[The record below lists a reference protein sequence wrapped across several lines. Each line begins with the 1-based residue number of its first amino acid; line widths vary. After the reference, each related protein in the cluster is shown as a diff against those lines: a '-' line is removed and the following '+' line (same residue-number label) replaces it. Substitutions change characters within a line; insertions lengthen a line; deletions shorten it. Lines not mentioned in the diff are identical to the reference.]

1 MKCKAGRSARL
12 LHVPLSQQNHGR
24 KHHNLPAAIPARR
37 GDYTPSAPHHPIPGV
52 ANCIYST
59 AIHTSPATPS
69 RRPRGGSLGTPICR
83 ANCSYRAM
91 PPTHCASHISVAL
104 HGKGSLPATTSQ
116 QPCAVLCTVR
126 RNVPGCRNYKSPCLK
141 RTSIAY
147 SCYGD
152 RARLTTAASRLV
164 PAIENQS
171 LALEGSNYVLQMSP

>member
-1 MKCKAGRSARL
+1 METT
-12 LHVPLSQQNHGR
+12 
-24 KHHNLPAAIPARR
+24 LPVRPI
-37 GDYTPSAPHHPIPGV
+37 TPSLELPTAFTAQPSTPLLPHPADDRGAAAWEHPSVVQTV
-52 ANCIYST
+52 AIELC
-59 AIHTSPATPS
+59 
-69 RRPRGGSLGTPICR
+69 RRPIVH
-83 ANCSYRAM
+83 
-91 PPTHCASHISVAL
+91 PTSAWAL